1 MAQTSK
7 GNSIARVMEFVTGR
21 IMKRL
26 CIYNAL
32 AMHSWPH
39 LYTCC
44 FRPPF
49 VFIIKIHQSTLEG
62 WWIDLPWPM
71 RSLPLNRCLFPRSSG
86 LRSVWKTK
94 KPPNETLNVKM
105 RIEKSCFGIFQLK
118 NIIVPWASNNS
129 TMCEHKMANINSKN
143 RTLMI
148 TQTWLQTAVAME
160 VQRLLYIIKY
170 P

>member
-1 MAQTSK
+1 
-7 GNSIARVMEFVTGR
+7 
-21 IMKRL
+21 
-26 CIYNAL
+26 
-32 AMHSWPH
+32 
-39 LYTCC
+39 
-44 FRPPF
+44 
-49 VFIIKIHQSTLEG
+49 
-62 WWIDLPWPM
+62 
-71 RSLPLNRCLFPRSSG
+71 
-86 LRSVWKTK
+86 
-94 KPPNETLNVKM
+94 M